1 MHNPLL
7 VHAGLTDEHTRADI
21 AAAKLTPRGLCD
33 AAADQ
38 PLILAMTTALADRL
52 LMVPAQCILSHLC
65 AGNSLPPVV
74 HARAAAAGR
83 IVCIGDIHGCLDEFK
98 VPLYKCWPFYI
109 FCRRCK

>member
-21 AAAKLTPRGLCD
+21 AAAKLTPQGMCD

-38 PLILAMTTALADRL
+38 PLILGMSTA
-52 LMVPAQCILSHLC
+52 LMVPVQCILSQLC

-83 IVCIGDIHGCLDEFK
+83 IVCIGDIHGCLDDFK

-109 FCRRCK
+109 FCRGCK